1 MGIYWLVP
9 ESIRWLISNG
19 RTEEAKKIIERAAKE
34 NKKAV
39 PYHLFRNADLSEID
53 LDKDSRDSK
62 QPRHIEQKVTVLDLF
77 RPRIIFVRTINMC
90 FQVIGKQFRSSKV
103 EYNFNILVV

>member
-1 MGIYWLVP
+1 MP

-53 LDKDSRDSK
+53 LDKDRDTK
-62 QPRHIEQKVTVLDLF
+62 EPKHVEQKVTVLDLF

-90 FQVIGKQFRSSKV
+90 FQVNGKLFR
-103 EYNFNILVV
+103 